1 MQCGSVG
8 LQPTAH
14 HASHGGE
21 PTYQERLRL
30 HGLQDQKV
38 QAPPR
43 EPGPDL
49 APGGV
54 CSEVAGPGGIK
65 HLAEAQGGCLTAVCV
80 PVTQEPSVGPEASA
94 LGRPVAQSL
103 DQEEGT
109 QGAGGREGRSD
120 GQ

>member
-1 MQCGSVG
+1 
-8 LQPTAH
+8 
-14 HASHGGE
+14 
-21 PTYQERLRL
+21 
-30 HGLQDQKV
+30 
-38 QAPPR
+38 
-43 EPGPDL
+43 
-49 APGGV
+49 
-54 CSEVAGPGGIK
+54 
-65 HLAEAQGGCLTAVCV
+65 LTAVCV